1 MFISISLIIFFH
13 QVGVDV
19 AIFFLKKS
27 KYKINR
33 KKQKG
38 KMKIKRSKA

>member
-1 MFISISLIIFFH
+1 VFISISLINFSH
-13 QVGVDV
+13 QVSVVV
-19 AIFFLKKS
+19 AIFLS
-27 KYKINR
+27 QNTKINR